1 MNIAA
6 RLEVLAEPGGIC
18 ISASVHEQIQSLQGL
33 GFEDLGDQIVKNFSR
48 PVRSFALRSASS
60 GSIAVQR
67 VSRPHAQGTEAER
80 GAHRRVPSIAVLS
93 FTNLSGDPEQEYF
106 ADGIAEDIITALSKI
121 SNLLVI
127 SRNST
132 FAYKGKATDVQT
144 VGRELNVRYVLE
156 GSVRKVGANVRISA
170 QLVEAAGRQQLWAER
185 FDRQLT
191 DIFALQDEITSNVV
205 AALHIQ
211 LVEGEQARLW
221 HRATKSFAAWESLM
235 QGLHFFRLFTR
246 ADELARCAEALDNSY
261 SECHALLGAI
271 YLMKKDYDA
280 AIDHG
285 SRALELEPNAAD
297 ATATLAMTLNWCHRP
312 DEAAE
317 LVKKAMRLSPIHS
330 AWYLSV
336 LAHAY
341 RLMLRYD
348 EAIEVY
354 KQAIALA
361 PNQIAAHLGLT
372 ICYAQAGQEQLA
384 RVQGREILRV
394 APKFDMAKYAQ
405 SLTYKDPED
414 SRRSLEALA
423 IAFGP
428 PEALRTAA

>member
-1 MNIAA
+1 M
-6 RLEVLAEPGGIC
+6 LP
-18 ISASVHEQIQSLQGL
+18 
-33 GFEDLGDQIVKNFSR
+33 FS
-48 PVRSFALRSASS
+48 
-60 GSIAVQR
+60 
-67 VSRPHAQGTEAER
+67 
-80 GAHRRVPSIAVLS
+80 
-93 FTNLSGDPEQEYF
+93 NLSGDPEQEYF

-132 FAYKGKATDVQT
+132 FAYKGKPIDVHA

-156 GSVRKVGANVRISA
+156 GSVRKVGGNVRITA

-211 LVEGEQARLW
+211 LIEGEQARLW
-221 HRATKSFAAWESLM
+221 HKATKSFAAWECLM

-246 ADELARCAEALDNSY
+246 SDNDRARAFFRKSIELDPNCAMGLVWLAWAYWSDARFHWTESPREALARADELARCAEAIDDSY
-261 SECHALLGAI
+261 AECHALLGAI
-271 YLMKKDYDA
+271 YLMKKSYDEA
-280 AIDHG
+280 VAHGTRAI
-285 SRALELEPNAAD
+285 ELEPNAAD
-297 ATATLAMTLNWCHRP
+297 ATATLAMTLNWCGRP
-312 DEAAE
+312 EEASE

-354 KQAIALA
+354 KQAIAIA

-372 ICYAQAGQEQLA
+372 ICYAQAGQEELA
-384 RVQGREILRV
+384 RVQGKEILRV
-394 APKFDMAKYAQ
+394 APKFDMAKYAE

-414 SRRSLEALA
+414 SRRSLEALS
-423 IAFGP
+423 IALTAV
-428 PEALRTAA
+428 ALRTAA